1 MLPVY
6 YCFIHTVNIVL
17 FNHILFDV
25 CEVGFVFILLL
36 QVISG
41 LHQHQKRG
49 KSLQEFFKTSNNKW
63 LFFMQ
68 TFSGN
73 CMLHIVIYL

>member
-6 YCFIHTVNIVL
+6 YYFMHTVNIFFNL
-17 FNHILFDV
+17 YLIYILNHILLYV

-49 KSLQEFFKTSNNKW
+49 KSL
-63 LFFMQ
+63 
-68 TFSGN
+68 
-73 CMLHIVIYL
+73 

>member
-41 LHQHQKRG
+41 KKG
-49 KSLQEFFKTSNNKW
+49 EKAYKN
-63 LFFMQ
+63 
-68 TFSGN
+68 FS
-73 CMLHIVIYL
+73 

>member
-17 FNHILFDV
+17 NHILLDV
-25 CEVGFVFILLL
+25 REVGFVFILLL

-41 LHQHQKRG
+41 FINIKKG
-49 KSLQEFFKTSNNKW
+49 EKAYKN
-63 LFFMQ
+63 
-68 TFSGN
+68 FS
-73 CMLHIVIYL
+73 